1 MSAGLYPKSTVAK
14 WLGKRPQDI
23 DDLITNHGLPA
34 VPVPSEQ
41 GMRDKIALHGLHGW
55 LAKQNKG
62 GRFMTPEQLMW
73 ELDRCEAGPVP
84 GAAEIP
90 LLTELEQLSASV
102 REALRQGL
110 EPKHTRAALMA
121 VMMEYQT
128 QAEKEVA

>member
-1 MSAGLYPKSTVAK
+1 MSAGLYSKATVAK
-14 WLGKRPQDI
+14 WLGKRQQEM
-23 DDLITNHGLPA
+23 DDLITSHGLPA

-41 GMRDKIALHGLHGW
+41 GYRDKIALHGLHGW

-73 ELDRCEAGPVP
+73 ELDRCEDGPVP

-90 LLTELEQLSASV
+90 LLTEMEGLCATVRDALSK
-102 REALRQGL
+102 GL

-128 QAEKEVA
+128 QTEKEAA